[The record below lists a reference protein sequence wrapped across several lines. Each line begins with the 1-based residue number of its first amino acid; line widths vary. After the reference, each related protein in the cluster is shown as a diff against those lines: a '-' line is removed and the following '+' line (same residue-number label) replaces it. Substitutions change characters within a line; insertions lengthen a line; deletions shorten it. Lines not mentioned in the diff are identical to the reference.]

1 MGVTTRKKM
10 SPIISGEII
19 FESKIPNLNH
29 NLFSGFRILEFSN
42 PKTKKII
49 DIKSDQINISLLFNN
64 GHNEII
70 RNTIKKTIPK
80 LLLDP
85 IFSLIIFNNHSLSIL
100 RAKLSFLFSLIKSIP
115 RLRAE
120 RKSVV

>member
-1 MGVTTRKKM
+1 MGVTTRKKI

-19 FESKIPNLNH
+19 FDSKIPNLNH

>member
-1 MGVTTRKKM
+1 MGVTTRKKI

-19 FESKIPNLNH
+19 FDSKIPNLNH
-29 NLFSGFRILEFSN
+29 NLFNGFRILEFSN

>member
-1 MGVTTRKKM
+1 M

-64 GHNEII
+64 CHNEII

-85 IFSLIIFNNHSLSIL
+85 IFSLIIYNNHSLSIL
-100 RAKLSFLFSLIKSIP
+100 RAKLSFLFSFIKSIP